1 MTSGPP
7 LILEELMIREILQ
20 FLCALKVDSCGDNA
34 KTINLSVT
42 NNLLYHRANGKR
54 VSKRKHPTHD
64 ISRNDSRG

>member
-1 MTSGPP
+1 MISGPP
-7 LILEELMIREILQ
+7 LLLEELILREILQ
-20 FLCALKVDSCGDNA
+20 FLNALIVDSYGDNA
-34 KTINLSVT
+34 ETINLSVT